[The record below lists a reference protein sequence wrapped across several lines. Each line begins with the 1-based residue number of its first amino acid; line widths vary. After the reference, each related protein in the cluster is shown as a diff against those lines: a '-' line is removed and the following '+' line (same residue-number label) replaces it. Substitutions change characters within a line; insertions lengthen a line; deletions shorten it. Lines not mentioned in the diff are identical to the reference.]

1 MTTIIYQ
8 AIIDKKR
15 KNCRIMIRLFDGNPL
30 DIVSSDFQFVA

>member
-15 KNCRIMIRLFDGNPL
+15 KNCRIMIRLL
-30 DIVSSDFQFVA
+30 DEIQP

>member
-15 KNCRIMIRLFDGNPL
+15 KNCRIMIRLLDGIQPRNRF
-30 DIVSSDFQFVA
+30 I